1 MFTGLVETS
10 GLLVSLE
17 LLPISPRPNTIQSL
31 DPQEIGRRLT
41 IAVPEWFL
49 TSLGDS
55 IAVNGCCLTDLGN
68 YDKPFEKPF
77 EKPFDKP
84 SEKPKSVSD
93 DLTKADSLS
102 RFVRFD
108 VSPESLSKTNLSKLQ
123 KGSLV
128 HLERALLPT
137 TRLGGHM
144 VLGHVDGKGIV
155 NEVVPKDGFWYL
167 SIKISKE
174 LSRYVVSKGS
184 LAIDGVS
191 LTVNRI
197 VDEKDFSSVEF
208 MLIPHTWQLTRFSQV
223 AVGDEINIEV
233 DILAKHLERLHQRS

>member
-17 LLPISPRPNTIQSL
+17 LLPVSPRPNTIQSS
-31 DPQEIGRRLT
+31 DPQESGRRLT

-68 YDKPFEKPF
+68 YDKPFEKP
-77 EKPFDKP
+77 
-84 SEKPKSVSD
+84 SEKPKSVGD
-93 DLTKADSLS
+93 DLTRTDSLS

-144 VLGHVDGKGIV
+144 VLGHVDGKGLV

-167 SIKISKE
+167 SIKISRE

>member
-1 MFTGLVETS
+1 
-10 GLLVSLE
+10 
-17 LLPISPRPNTIQSL
+17 
-31 DPQEIGRRLT
+31 
-41 IAVPEWFL
+41 
-49 TSLGDS
+49 
-55 IAVNGCCLTDLGN
+55 
-68 YDKPFEKPF
+68 
-77 EKPFDKP
+77 
-84 SEKPKSVSD
+84 
-93 DLTKADSLS
+93 
-102 RFVRFD
+102 
-108 VSPESLSKTNLSKLQ
+108 
-123 KGSLV
+123 
-128 HLERALLPT
+128 
-137 TRLGGHM
+137 M
-144 VLGHVDGKGIV
+144 VLGHVDGKGLV

-167 SIKISKE
+167 SIKISRE